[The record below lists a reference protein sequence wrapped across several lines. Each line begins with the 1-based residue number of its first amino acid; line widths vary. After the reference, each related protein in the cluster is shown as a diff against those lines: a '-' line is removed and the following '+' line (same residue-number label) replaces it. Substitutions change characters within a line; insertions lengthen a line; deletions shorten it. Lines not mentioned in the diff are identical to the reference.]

1 MTIYFLDTN
10 VLGCIVNPN
19 HNPETR
25 ERILRELE
33 QKLMQDNTSLISSQ
47 LVRYE
52 VLRDV
57 NWQDDKKYND
67 FLQHLAAFPF
77 LDLTESV
84 SDLASNLYRFD
95 VFDAAQQNVNKNFEK
110 RKFDVFHYATAFV
123 NNVEMFSD
131 DRDLVKIKQLHEKML
146 AKTQK

>member
-1 MTIYFLDTN
+1 
-10 VLGCIVNPN
+10 
-19 HNPETR
+19 
-25 ERILRELE
+25 
-33 QKLMQDNTSLISSQ
+33 MQN
-47 LVRYE
+47 
-52 VLRDV
+52 
-57 NWQDDKKYND
+57 
-67 FLQHLAAFPF
+67 LAAFPF
-77 LDLTESV
+77 LDITESV